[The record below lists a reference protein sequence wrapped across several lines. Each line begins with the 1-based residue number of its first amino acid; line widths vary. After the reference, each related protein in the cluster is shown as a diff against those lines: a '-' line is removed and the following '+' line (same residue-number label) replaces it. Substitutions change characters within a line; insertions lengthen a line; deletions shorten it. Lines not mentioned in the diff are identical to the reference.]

1 LNTLHKE
8 FTEHLL
14 KWQNQPFAMSTADCV
29 AFTVDWID
37 AQRGTKLAARIGSE
51 FRCLPFRELR
61 TLVETDRL
69 KDEVIKVLGEPRQD
83 SRPHLGDV
91 VLYHNGVNRITLGLA
106 GEDMVYGPDRHGLSG
121 LLLKGRQMGW
131 WPLAEIV

>member
-1 LNTLHKE
+1 MSLQEAFTAHLKRWMAYSFE
-8 FTEHLL
+8 FGTH
-14 KWQNQPFAMSTADCV
+14 DCV
-29 AFTVDWID
+29 AFAVEWID
-37 AQRGTKLAARIGSE
+37 AQRGTKFAYRIDSE
-51 FRCLPFRELR
+51 FRCRPFRELR

-91 VLYHNGVNRITLGLA
+91 VMYHNGVNRITLGLA
-106 GEDMVYGPDRHGLSG
+106 GEDMVYGPDRHGMSA
-121 LLLKGRQMGW
+121 LLLKDRLLSW